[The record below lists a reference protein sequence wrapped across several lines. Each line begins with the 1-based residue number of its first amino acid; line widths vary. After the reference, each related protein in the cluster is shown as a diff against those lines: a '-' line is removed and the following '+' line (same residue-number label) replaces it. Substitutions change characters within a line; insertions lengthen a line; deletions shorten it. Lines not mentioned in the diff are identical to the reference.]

1 MPNKVS
7 IIMGVFNCSDT
18 LSDALDSILAQTYQ
32 NWELILCDDGSTDD
46 TYRVASEYCGRYPGK
61 IVLLQNEKNMG
72 LNHTLNRCLA
82 AATGVYIARM
92 DGDDISLPERLY
104 LEVAFLDAHPE
115 YAIVSCPMIYFDDN
129 GDWGTGTAKERPTAL
144 DFVSGTPFC
153 HAPCM
158 VRAEAYTAAH
168 GYSSDPRTLRA
179 EDYDLW
185 FRLYELGYQGYNLQ
199 TPLYKM
205 RDDENAYQR
214 RKFKYCLNE
223 AYVRVTGFHRL
234 KIPTTKYVWVLRP
247 IMVGLLP
254 KCLYFELHRKKKL
267 LLQRTSTIC

>member
-92 DGDDISLPERLY
+92 DGDDISLPERLS

-115 YAIVSCPMIYFDDN
+115 YAIVSCPMIYFDD
-129 GDWGTGTAKERPTAL
+129 DTAIMGLNRNQRQSDVCLVPLFLFSE
-144 DFVSGTPFC
+144 DFSNQ
-153 HAPCM
+153 M
-158 VRAEAYTAAH
+158 RM
-168 GYSSDPRTLRA
+168 
-179 EDYDLW
+179 
-185 FRLYELGYQGYNLQ
+185 YQ
-199 TPLYKM
+199 
-205 RDDENAYQR
+205 
-214 RKFKYCLNE
+214 F
-223 AYVRVTGFHRL
+223 
-234 KIPTTKYVWVLRP
+234 
-247 IMVGLLP
+247 
-254 KCLYFELHRKKKL
+254 
-267 LLQRTSTIC
+267 